1 MNVFYGSKYVTT
13 TITFI
18 WSYLNGKRTEF
29 GHSCRHNVDGVA
41 RNPIKLS
48 RIITNYYT
56 ITCKILLSKL
66 HIYPGITGLWIWSLD
81 LCHKYVGVFA
91 QAFSDK

>member
-13 TITFI
+13 TITCI

-56 ITCKILLSKL
+56 ITCKILLSKF
-66 HIYPGITGLWIWSLD
+66 HIYPGYYRSVNMIFRFMSQICWSF
-81 LCHKYVGVFA
+81 CSSIF
-91 QAFSDK
+91 